1 MCLCVCSGV
10 HGESFHTPP
19 VSPHGDGPALR
30 PLQPSSPQPSSAAP
44 LTSPP
49 PVPLIREKKAESGIV
64 PSASSPRRDWKPHP
78 PVGSASLSSEP
89 AVTLVHSKAKGQAV
103 FGRNG
108 GPLTSTPRA
117 EVSQE
122 EPLAISPSRSP
133 PKSPPKS
140 SSTCC
145 SSSGQGS
152 CSGQGGAE
160 WDSGLSRSSLPDS
173 GELEKLLKECKATL
187 GITTSQ
193 DVAPS
198 TAGKS
203 QTSAVINESRI
214 SLPRDFYLVF
224 RGILFPAWRKAK
236 CFSVTFLFLFDM
248 LLVSS
253 DVPSEILKLLQTEVK
268 SLKTNLQVR

>member
-1 MCLCVCSGV
+1 M
-10 HGESFHTPP
+10 
-19 VSPHGDGPALR
+19 SPHGDGPALR
-30 PLQPSSPQPSSAAP
+30 PVQPSSPQPSSTAP

-122 EPLAISPSRSP
+122 EALAISPSRSP

-145 SSSGQGS
+145 STSGHGS
-152 CSGQGGAE
+152 CSGQGQGGAE
-160 WDSGLSRSSLPDS
+160 GDSGLSRSSLPDS

-187 GITTSQ
+187 GITASQ
-193 DVAPS
+193 DLAPS

-214 SLPRDFYLVF
+214 SLPREFYFVF
-224 RGILFPAWRKAK
+224 SRDIISRLEKGEVLF
-236 CFSVTFLFLFDM
+236 CDISVF
-248 LLVSS
+248 
-253 DVPSEILKLLQTEVK
+253 I
-268 SLKTNLQVR
+268 

>member
-19 VSPHGDGPALR
+19 VSPLGDGPALR
-30 PLQPSSPQPSSAAP
+30 PVQPSSPQPPSAAP
-44 LTSPP
+44 LASPP
-49 PVPLIREKKAESGIV
+49 PVPLIREKKAESGTV
-64 PSASSPRRDWKPHP
+64 PSASSPRRDCKPHP
-78 PVGSASLSSEP
+78 PVGSASVSSEP

-108 GPLTSTPRA
+108 GPLTSSPRA

-122 EPLAISPSRSP
+122 EPLAISPSRTP
-133 PKSPPKS
+133 PKNP
-140 SSTCC
+140 STCC

-152 CSGQGGAE
+152 CPVQGGPE

-187 GITTSQ
+187 GITASQ

-214 SLPRDFYLVF
+214 SLPRDFHFVF
-224 RGILFPAWRKAK
+224 PGILFPAWRKAK
-236 CFSVTFLFLFDM
+236 CFSVTFL
-248 LLVSS
+248 
-253 DVPSEILKLLQTEVK
+253 
-268 SLKTNLQVR
+268 

>member
-49 PVPLIREKKAESGIV
+49 PVPLIREKKAEPDIV

-78 PVGSASLSSEP
+78 PVGSASVSSEP

-140 SSTCC
+140 PLKSSSTCC

-152 CSGQGGAE
+152 CSGQG
-160 WDSGLSRSSLPDS
+160 DSGLSRSSLPDS

-214 SLPRDFYLVF
+214 SLPRDFYFVF
-224 RGILFPAWRKAK
+224 PGILFPAWRKAK
-236 CFSVTFLFLFDM
+236 CFSVTFLFYLIWCPLMF
-248 LLVSS
+248 
-253 DVPSEILKLLQTEVK
+253 PQ
-268 SLKTNLQVR
+268 RY